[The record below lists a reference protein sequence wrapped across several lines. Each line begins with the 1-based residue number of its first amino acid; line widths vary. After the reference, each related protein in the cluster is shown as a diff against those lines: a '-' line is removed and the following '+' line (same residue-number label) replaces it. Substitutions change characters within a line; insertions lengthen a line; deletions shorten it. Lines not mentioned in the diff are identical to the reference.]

1 MPRRPPLTRGLT
13 RVDAFV
19 TLGVAAVQRDLRG
32 TDVPKW
38 RNWQTRVV
46 QVHVLARVW
55 GFESLLR
62 HQIFRVSSLRHL
74 TFSFT
79 FFRPLTGGRRRS
91 SAPVGSLA
99 PQPNNASIETNSKE
113 HGLWQTRLFPSI
125 SPRKSKGNG
134 PSRKSL
140 KFDSADCPRVAT
152 TSVGTANPA
161 SAALTRKRAELGY
174 VAAGGKIEPAE
185 NGSED
190 DKRTKVTAAIAEYFA
205 DCRDRQ
211 GKSGYGLSVRTV
223 EAYEGRLARL
233 VEFQPGAYLDQI
245 NGEFI
250 RKFRRFLREHPDDL
264 SDRSCYNIMQAVST
278 FLTRNNILVAR
289 PFLKEMSYPPT
300 EVITYTDVELATFF
314 AACDEKEKLLFKFFL
329 HSMAR
334 DMEVAHTEVRDLYFQ
349 KNVQE
354 CASQRVLSA
363 RLHELGRSGL
373 VG

>member
-1 MPRRPPLTRGLT
+1 MDLANKTVSLYQSAKIEGKWTFKKISEIR
-13 RVDAFV
+13 
-19 TLGVAAVQRDLRG
+19 LGRLSKG
-32 TDVPKW
+32 GYYISW
-38 RNWQTRVV
+38 YS
-46 QVHVLARVW
+46 
-55 GFESLLR
+55 ESGKQLE
-62 HQIFRVSSLRHL
+62 
-74 TFSFT
+74 
-79 FFRPLTGGRRRS
+79 
-91 SAPVGSLA
+91 PVG
-99 PQPNNASIETNSKE
+99 PEP
-113 HGLWQTRLFPSI
+113 
-125 SPRKSKGNG
+125 
-134 PSRKSL
+134 
-140 KFDSADCPRVAT
+140 DVAL
-152 TSVGTANPA
+152 
-161 SAALTRKRAELGY
+161 AALTRKRAELGY

-233 VEFQPGAYLDQI
+233 VEIQPGACLDQI

-314 AACDEKEKLLFKFFL
+314 VACDEKEKLLFKFFL

-349 KNVQE
+349 KNVLHISPKPDRDRQQPMKE
-354 CASQRVLSA
+354 NASREDDTGCILCYYHI
-363 RLHELGRSGL
+363 RII
-373 VG
+373 